1 MIRYNRQIQLTGLL
15 YFHRISDNL
24 MWGTALKNL
33 HMFEKLCGHDFRGIV
48 LVTTM
53 WDEVERGVGEARET
67 QLKWEYFKHLIDR
80 GSSVRRFYLDQK
92 SAFDILA
99 PIIDDVNERK
109 ALLLQK
115 EMNVLGLKLN
125 QTTAGRT
132 LYSKLVELVARHQK
146 ITLMI
151 RSEMKDPTLDREEL
165 ETLMNDYKITY
176 TQLQRANKDLEKMKI
191 SVGEQMQR
199 VVKSIDWTRIFG

>member
-15 YFHRISDNL
+15 YFHRISDNC
-24 MWGTALKNL
+24 MRGSPLKNL
-33 HMFEKLCGHDFRGIV
+33 RLFEKLCGDDFGRIV
-48 LVTTM
+48 IVTTM
-53 WDEVERGVGEARET
+53 WDEVEQEVGEARET
-67 QLKWEYFKHLIDR
+67 QLKWENFKLLIDR
-80 GSSVRRFYLDQK
+80 GSSIRRFYQDKK

-99 PIIDDVNERK
+99 PFIDEVYGRR

-115 EMNVLGLKLN
+115 EMNDLGLKLN

-132 LYSKLVELVARHQK
+132 LYSKLGELVARHEK
-146 ITLMI
+146 IKLMI
-151 RSEMKDPTLDREEL
+151 RSEMKNPTLDQEEL

-199 VVKSIDWTRIFG
+199 LVKSIDWTRIFG

>member
-15 YFHRISDNL
+15 YFHRISDNR
-24 MWGTALKNL
+24 MAGTPEKNL
-33 HMFEKLCGHDFRGIV
+33 RMFEKLCGEDFRTIV
-48 LVTTM
+48 IVTTM
-53 WDEVERGVGEARET
+53 WDEVEKDVGELRET
-67 QLKWEYFKHLIDR
+67 QLKYGLAKPLIDR
-80 GSSVRRFYLDQK
+80 GSSIRRFYQDKK

-99 PIIDDVNERK
+99 PIIDNVNKRG

-115 EMNVLGLKLN
+115 EMNVLGLKLK

-132 LYSKLVELVARHQK
+132 LYLELGELVARHEK

-151 RSEMKDPTLDREEL
+151 RSELKNPTLDPEQL

-176 TQLQRANKDLEKMKI
+176 TQLQRTNKDLEKMKI
-191 SVGEQMQR
+191 SVGEQVQR
-199 VVKSIDWTRIFG
+199 LVKSIDWTRISG